1 MALLQW
7 SENLS
12 VGVVEMDRQHQKLVE
27 LVNRLY
33 QAMGEGKGDN
43 LKKEILTE
51 LLTYTKIHFSAEER
65 LMREHGY
72 PQLADHKR
80 LHDQLMDKVIQMND
94 KIRSGRMVPSVSL
107 GTFLKD
113 WLLTHILQQDKKY
126 GAFVHVPVS

>member
-1 MALLQW
+1 
-7 SENLS
+7 
-12 VGVVEMDRQHQKLVE
+12 
-27 LVNRLY
+27 
-33 QAMGEGKGDN
+33 
-43 LKKEILTE
+43 

-94 KIRSGRMVPSVSL
+94 KVRSGRMVPSVSL

-126 GAFVHVPVS
+126 GEFIHIPVS